1 MDENPKE
8 PTSRVGHLMDDL
20 KEKGGNILGAVREK
34 VSQGTAT
41 MRTKSFD
48 DLSHDAKTYVRN
60 HPGKVV
66 LVSFAVGIVL
76 GALIRGRNRG

>member
-1 MDENPKE
+1 MDDHEKE
-8 PTSRVGHLMDDL
+8 PTSRVGHLMDEIR
-20 KEKGGNILGAVREK
+20 EKGGNILGAVREK
-34 VSQGTAT
+34 VAQSSST

-48 DLSHDAKTYVRN
+48 DLSHDAKTYVKN

-66 LVSFAVGIVL
+66 LVSFAVGVVL

>member
-8 PTSRVGHLMDDL
+8 QTSRVGHIVEEI

-34 VSQGTAT
+34 VTQGTST

-48 DLSHDAKTYVRN
+48 DLTHDVKVYVKN
-60 HPGKVV
+60 NPGKVV
-66 LVSFAVGIVL
+66 LASFAVGVLL
-76 GALIRGRNRG
+76 GAMLRGRNRG